1 MDRSPI
7 PLRSTIVLVV
17 IILALTYEVSPD
29 FQRWVNY
36 QAVKAGEWL
45 RYGVEWLAWK
55 QRDQDRR
62 RRSGR

>member
-7 PLRSTIVLVV
+7 PLRSTIVLTGIAVLMV
-17 IILALTYEVSPD
+17 YELSPD

-36 QAVKAGEWL
+36 QAVRAGEWL

-55 QRDQDRR
+55 QRQQERR
-62 RRSGR
+62 RHER